1 MLQRRAGAGWGGL
14 HPRTAREL
22 HGGARG
28 AAPYA
33 GYAGVGACS
42 PPPPAG
48 GIWVPVPVG
57 PHSPA
62 GAAPAPAPPPPPR
75 ARSGP
80 RAPGRDRAG
89 GGGGGGHAL
98 SCRAASLLVTAPG
111 SGYRSQRLPL
121 FIGRTAAAPSAG
133 RGVICIFK
141 AAAAP
146 PNIHTAG
153 GDTHTDAMRGGPR
166 AARTGTPAAGL
177 PPFPRL
183 PPPGAANGATAPTL
197 HPPPQSRVRPPTATT
212 TPPHTP
218 GAGPRCN
225 RRRRCHPVPRTP
237 LSSCPGSG

>member
-197 HPPPQSRVRPPTATT
+197 HPPPKAVSDPRRLQPS
-212 TPPHTP
+212 PHTHPGPAP
-218 GAGPRCN
+218 GATGAAGATRCLAPR
-225 RRRRCHPVPRTP
+225 
-237 LSSCPGSG
+237 